1 MLCIYK
7 EHRREWN
14 MLVQCYLSLDIQMM
28 KLPESKLGEGLLAAI
43 RAGQ

>member
-1 MLCIYK
+1 MLRVYK
-7 EHRREWN
+7 EHGREWN
-14 MLVQCYLSLDIQMM
+14 TLVQCYLSLDIQMI